1 MTDRE
6 RLIKARLGILVLA
19 RELRNVAKTCKLI
32 GLSRSQFYA
41 MRKAF
46 DKYGEAGLSPKI
58 RRKPQMPN
66 RTPGV
71 IEEKIIL
78 KTQENPF
85 GSYLRLAEQM
95 KKDGIG
101 VTPAMVRYVWR
112 RHGLSTETARLQWVR
127 RRKRAGRIRS
137 KDEMGPG
144 AKCIPHSDY
153 AIKRRIILTGTPE
166 QVKNSSTE

>member
-6 RLIKARLGILVLA
+6 RLIKARLAILAMA
-19 RELRNVAKTCKLI
+19 RELRNVAKTCKLL
-32 GLSRSQFYA
+32 GLSRSHFYA

-46 DKYGEAGLSPKI
+46 NLYGEAGLSPRL

-66 RTPGV
+66 RTPDF

-85 GSYLRLAEQM
+85 GSYLRLAEQI
-95 KKDGIG
+95 KKEGIG

-112 RHGLSTETARLQWVR
+112 RHGLSTETARLRWVR
-127 RRKRAGRIRS
+127 RGKRAGRIQS
-137 KDEMGPG
+137 KEEMQPG
-144 AKCIPHSDY
+144 ADRAPHSNY
-153 AIKRRIILTGTPE
+153 AFKPGIILTDSAKH
-166 QVKNSSTE
+166 VKNS